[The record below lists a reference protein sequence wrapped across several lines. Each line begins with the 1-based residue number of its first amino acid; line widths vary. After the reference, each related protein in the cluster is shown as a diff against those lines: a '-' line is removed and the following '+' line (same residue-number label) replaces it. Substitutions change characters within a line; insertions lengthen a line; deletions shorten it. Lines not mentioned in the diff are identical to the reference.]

1 VLLLSLLITSNSGIG
16 CFVFGTW
23 FIGFSVLCAGGQFSE
38 FISTASKSETSNH
51 NLFLLLPSLLLDA
64 G

>member
-1 VLLLSLLITSNSGIG
+1 MVY
-16 CFVFGTW
+16 W
-23 FIGFSVLCAGGQFSE
+23 FIGYAWWSGQF
-38 FISTASKSETSNH
+38 ISIASKSETSNH

>member
-1 VLLLSLLITSNSGIG
+1 MVY
-16 CFVFGTW
+16 W
-23 FIGFSVLCAGGQFSE
+23 FIGYAAVVCAGQ
-38 FISTASKSETSNH
+38 FISIASKSETSNH

>member
-1 VLLLSLLITSNSGIG
+1 MLLVVSSSAI
-16 CFVFGTW
+16 
-23 FIGFSVLCAGGQFSE
+23 
-38 FISTASKSETSNH
+38 ASKSETSNH

>member
-23 FIGFSVLCAGGQFSE
+23 FIGFSVLCAGGQF
-38 FISTASKSETSNH
+38 ISTASKSETSNH